1 MRHYEIVSTDAS
13 VKYFINMYRDG
24 GVKKKYGNG

>member
-1 MRHYEIVSTDAS
+1 MRHCEIVSTDAS

-24 GVKKKYGNG
+24 GVNMYGNG